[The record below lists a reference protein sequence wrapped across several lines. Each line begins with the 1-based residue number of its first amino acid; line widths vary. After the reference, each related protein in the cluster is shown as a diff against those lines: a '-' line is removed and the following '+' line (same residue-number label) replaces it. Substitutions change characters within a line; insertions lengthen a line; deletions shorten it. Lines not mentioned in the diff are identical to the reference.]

1 MGDVLFST
9 QPSSSY
15 DFAVVRL
22 RDSAPAVV
30 VVVPVVAESFQPGG
44 GQRSNDAAVLPTD
57 NTNVRLLFCTIL
69 HIVSSCIASLG

>member
-1 MGDVLFST
+1 VGDVLFST

-22 RDSAPAVV
+22 RDSAPE

-44 GQRSNDAAVLPTD
+44 GQRSNDAAVLLTD
-57 NTNVRLLFCTIL
+57 NTNVRLLSCTIL
-69 HIVSSCIASLG
+69 HIVASCIASLG